1 MSWLS
6 APRHAWRLLQILGA
20 MARAEAFGPVLDEAG
35 FKGKRRKAAD
45 LALKATTP
53 FGPKGDPEEA
63 PLVRAL
69 TSLGPPAIKFGQ
81 MLATRPDIVGPETAA
96 SLAPLQDS
104 LPPFPQEEAVAVIEA
119 EFGRPIGEIFSEFG
133 PALAAASIAQVHQA
147 RLPDGRP
154 VAVKVLRPGI
164 EALFRRDIDAFTFG
178 ARWLERISPDS
189 RRLRPLAAVANFDET
204 TRLELD
210 LRIEA
215 ASASEFAENAAA
227 EGKMRAPAI
236 HWSRTSRRVLTMEW
250 IEGTPARDLAALRAR
265 GVDMAYLAEAVIQ
278 SFLRQAL
285 HDGFFHA
292 DMHQGNLRV
301 DPQGRLV
308 ALDFGIMGRLDQ
320 MTRRF
325 YAEILISF
333 LKRDYHRAARVHR
346 EAGYI
351 SEDADLG
358 AFAQALRAVGEP
370 IFGLGAENISM
381 GRLLNQLFEVTQQ
394 FGMETQPQLILLQKT
409 MIMVEG
415 VARSFDPHMNMW
427 QAAQPVAENWM
438 REQFSPP
445 AVARDLAGTLRALS
459 LLGPRLPEIAE
470 RFAREAAEPPA
481 KPAPPRRPALEW
493 LAAAA
498 LGGGLVALGGW
509 VF

>member
-1 MSWLS
+1 M
-6 APRHAWRLLQILGA
+6 LGA
-20 MARAEAFGPVLDEAG
+20 MARAEAFGPVLDEAQLR
-35 FKGKRRKAAD
+35 GKRRRAAD
-45 LALKATTP
+45 FALRATIP
-53 FGPKGDPEEA
+53 FGPKGDVAAE

-96 SLAPLQDS
+96 ALAPLQDS
-104 LPPFPQEEAVAVIEA
+104 LPPFPQAEAVAVIEA
-119 EFGRPIGEIFSEFG
+119 ELGRPLAAIFAEFG
-133 PALAAASIAQVHQA
+133 PAVAAASIAQVHKA
-147 RLPDGRP
+147 RLPDGRA

-164 EALFRRDIDAFTFG
+164 EALFRRDIEAFYFG
-178 ARWLERISPDS
+178 ARWLERVSPGT
-189 RRLRPLAAVANFDET
+189 RRLKPAAAVANFEET

-236 HWSRTSRRVLTMEW
+236 DWSRTSKRVLTMEW

-265 GVDMAYLAEAVIQ
+265 GVDMAELAETTIQ
-278 SFLRQAL
+278 SFLRHAL

-301 DPQGRLV
+301 DDQSRLV
-308 ALDFGIMGRLDQ
+308 ALDFGIMGRLDPL
-320 MTRRF
+320 TRRF
-325 YAEILISF
+325 YAELLISF
-333 LKRDYHRAARVHR
+333 LRRDYHRAARVHR

-351 SEDADLG
+351 SADADLG

-381 GRLLNQLFEVTQQ
+381 GRLLNQLFEVTEQ

-427 QAAQPVAENWM
+427 KAAQPVAERWIRDN
-438 REQFSPP
+438 FSPP
-445 AVARDLAGTLRALS
+445 AAARDLLSAARALS
-459 LLGPRLPEIAE
+459 LLGPRLPEIVE
-470 RFAREAAEPPA
+470 RFAREAAEPPP
-481 KPAPPRRPALEW
+481 KPRRPRDRALEW
-493 LAAAA
+493 MAAAA

-509 VF
+509 IF